1 MTPDSVPSDIS
12 DEAVREEAIAWLVRL
27 QSGDSKDHP
36 AFEAWYAQD
45 PRHAEI
51 YDDVLANWDKMAA
64 AAHTPAARAR
74 RSGGTRGPW
83 IIAFSALAAAVAAAV
98 LLLPA
103 GIWQQPGLSDA
114 EGRERVQFA
123 SAAGE
128 TRTVRLPDGSQ
139 AILDVSSRLS
149 LDFSSTERSMRLD
162 RGRARFTVAH
172 GDDRPFVVWA
182 GQAKVIA
189 HGTIF
194 DVGFVGEK
202 VLVSLLEGVVEVQ
215 GASGAAVSGARASR
229 ILEPGQKLIVA
240 GSSPAATPE
249 PVRPADVR
257 WTPNAMLSFED
268 VPLEEVIAAVNRF
281 NDLSVALAD
290 PALGKL
296 RFSGTFD
303 ARDPDAFAQMTASMF
318 DLVLTREDG
327 GIHLSSALKK

>member
-1 MTPDSVPSDIS
+1 MTPDSAPSDLS

-27 QSGDSKDHP
+27 QSGDGKDHP
-36 AFEAWYAQD
+36 AFEAWYAAD
-45 PRHAEI
+45 PRHADI

-74 RSGGTRGPW
+74 RSGGARGPW
-83 IIAFSALAAAVAAAV
+83 IIAFSALAAAVAAAL

-103 GIWQQPGLSDA
+103 GIWQQPRLSDA
-114 EGRERVQFA
+114 QGRERVHA

-128 TRTVRLPDGSQ
+128 IRTVRLPDGSQ
-139 AILDVSSRLS
+139 AILDASSRLS
-149 LDFSSTERSMRLD
+149 LDFSATERSLRLD

-172 GDDRPFVVWA
+172 GDERPFVVLA

-202 VLVSLLEGVVEVQ
+202 VLVSLLEGVVEVHDT
-215 GASGAAVSGARASR
+215 STAVDPSATASR
-229 ILEPGQKLIVA
+229 KLRPGQKLTVA
-240 GSSPAATPE
+240 GSSAAAIPE
-249 PVRPADVR
+249 PVEPADVR

-268 VPLEEVIAAVNRF
+268 VPLEEVVAAVNRF
-281 NDLSVALAD
+281 NDLPVALAD

-303 ARDPDAFAQMTASMF
+303 ARDPAAFAQMTASMF
-318 DLVLTREDG
+318 DLVLTREEG